1 MGGGDTH
8 KAWKWESLST
18 QSWGFKKLWF
28 YCLDLI
34 SLSLS
39 LSLSLTLSLSLPPL
53 SLCVGVSVCVCVC
66 VCETDR
72 QTVWLLKIIYRL
84 AINVLSI
91 ACRMT
96 VISIHSEG
104 NQNSLHSDSWDPW
117 IKVKDSDFGEFDDA
131 LYSAEARAGHAVSG
145 LPGLPSKS
153 HSSLSYSVMLCPKH
167 KQHRFG
173 WTQCSFKTYLD

>member
-1 MGGGDTH
+1 MR
-8 KAWKWESLST
+8 
-18 QSWGFKKLWF
+18 
-28 YCLDLI
+28 
-34 SLSLS
+34 
-39 LSLSLTLSLSLPPL
+39 TLSQENLIRRLEGNQQECWLPHRRSCPCSWIAFVNKYIKLSK
-53 SLCVGVSVCVCVC
+53 
-66 VCETDR
+66 
-72 QTVWLLKIIYRL
+72 KIVYRL